1 MEGCMCSL
9 CKEYI
14 SKENV
19 IYESHFWF
27 VMFNRFPYL
36 PGHIML
42 VPKRPIPNLE
52 DITVEERVE
61 MINELIDAQT
71 LLINAL
77 QNKFGVTSSN
87 IGINL
92 GPNSG
97 ASIPTHLHIHL
108 VPRRPN
114 DSNFMH
120 TCTFSGFGERHD
132 PIMYDKMYSNA
143 RMWIIEE
150 ASKRKI
156 KEKL

>member
-1 MEGCMCSL
+1 MEDCNCAL

-19 IYESHFWF
+19 IYEKEFWF

-42 VPKRPIPNLE
+42 VPKRPIAKLE
-52 DITVEERVE
+52 DITSVERTEMTNE
-61 MINELIDAQT
+61 MIRAQT
-71 LLINAL
+71 LLLDAL
-77 QNKFGVTSSN
+77 SLNFGVTSVN
-87 IGINL
+87 IGINI

-143 RMWIIEE
+143 RMWILEH
-150 ASKRKI
+150 ARKI
-156 KEKL
+156 KEIE